1 VSVTSRGPRA
11 AAAILAATRDV
22 LTEIGYRGLTVEA
35 VAARAKVGKAT
46 IYRWW
51 SGKEELAVDALAAV
65 FEAEEI
71 ADVGDTRQELRRA
84 VQMTMNNYTGHA
96 FDLALPAL
104 AADCATSP
112 VLLEHLRLRF
122 LHRKREFVAAALHRA
137 ARRGDL
143 PADVDTDLVQD
154 IWAGTIVYRRVISG
168 GPLDEQLVERL
179 LDLVLV
185 DGGAAAPRR
194 PGPEPPR

>member
-1 VSVTSRGPRA
+1 MTVTPRGPRSA
-11 AAAILAATRDV
+11 DAILAATREV

-71 ADVGDTRQELRRA
+71 PDVGDSRRELRRA
-84 VQMTMNNYTGHA
+84 VQMTMDNYTGHA

-104 AADCATSP
+104 ASDCATDP
-112 VLLEHLRLRF
+112 TLLEHLRARF
-122 LHRKREFVAAALHRA
+122 LRRKREFVAAALHRA
-137 ARRGDL
+137 ADRGDL
-143 PADVDTDLVQD
+143 PSDVDTDLVQD
-154 IWAGTIVYRRVISG
+154 VWAGTIVYRRVISG
-168 GPLDEQLVERL
+168 GALDAQLVESL
-179 LDLVLV
+179 LDLVLR
-185 DGGAAAPRR
+185 DGGAAAPRL
-194 PGPEPPR
+194 PDPPSPR